1 MCLVSYFMTTKD
13 YMRAKWKWNKVFLWK
28 LVKILHVN
36 SNLLLKFSEPDR
48 KWDADKEQYS
58 MTVTFPDRAIL
69 CISAAL
75 IIFNL
80 TAAV

>member
-1 MCLVSYFMTTKD
+1 MFSISFYDNQKLYES
-13 YMRAKWKWNKVFLWK
+13 KWKWSKVFLLK
-28 LVKILHVN
+28 LVKILHMN

-48 KWDADKEQYS
+48 KLNADKEQHS

-69 CISAAL
+69 CISTGL